1 MQPEIKEIKYDE
13 VEDILATLFPA
24 RGKGNLLS
32 ADNGLITI
40 ESLWKRLEH
49 PKREPVVVPEPNQ
62 DAPKVVLK
70 QEA

>member
-1 MQPEIKEIKYDE
+1 MQPEFEDAKYAE
-13 VEDILATLFPA
+13 VDDILASLFPT

-49 PKREPVVVPEPNQ
+49 PKRESVIETPVTS
-62 DAPKVVLK
+62 
-70 QEA
+70 